1 MDAAKQDKAKRWL
14 DFTVNVQSLVVSIV
28 IAFATAAGIYF
39 GLVGR
44 VAALEARDI
53 EHAGHFARL
62 ESQMQQQRQDVKDQL
77 NAIGQNVEKIRDYL
91 LDNAAGQRPDIKRW
105 TR

>member
-1 MDAAKQDKAKRWL
+1 MDAQQDKARRWL

-53 EHAGHFARL
+53 EHAGHFARI
-62 ESQMQQQRQDVKDQL
+62 ESQMQQQRQDMKEQL
-77 NAIGQNVEKIRDYL
+77 NAIGQDVKEIRGYL
-91 LDNAAGQRPDIKRW
+91 MDNAAGSRPDMRRW
-105 TR
+105 SR